1 MATPNPCADAREAGR
16 LLVASYWS
24 GARCQWRHA
33 RVLQPG
39 GAHCHVFPERV
50 VEARSDRSAV
60 RAPWECTSF
69 AESAVVALGREARP
83 LPLARFDHRQ
93 TVGTAFERVD
103 LAV

>member
-24 GARCQWRHA
+24 GARCQRRHA

-83 LPLARFDHRQ
+83 IPLARGGHRQ
-93 TVGTAFERVD
+93 TVGAAFWSGG
-103 LAV
+103 LA